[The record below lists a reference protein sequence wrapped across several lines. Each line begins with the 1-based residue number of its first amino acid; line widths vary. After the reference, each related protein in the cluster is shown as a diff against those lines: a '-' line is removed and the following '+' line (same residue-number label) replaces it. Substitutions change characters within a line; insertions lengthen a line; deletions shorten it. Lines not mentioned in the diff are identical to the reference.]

1 MARRDQ
7 GPEAGREVQGSKAYF
22 MDDLLREF
30 LTETSESLDTV
41 DNQLV
46 KFEQE
51 PNNAKILDNIFRLVH
66 TIKGTCGFLGLP
78 RLEAIAHAGETL
90 MGKFRDGM
98 PVTAEAVTVIL
109 SSIDRIKE
117 ILSGLEATEAE
128 PEGNDRDLIDKLEAM
143 VEQGMASM
151 SASAQP
157 IASASAQP
165 IASGSAQPMPANGSA
180 PAADS
185 PPLVPEAPAAEA
197 APAAKEA
204 TQGTLVDQTLERPL
218 RPGEVSLDELE
229 RAFRETAIEAVA
241 PAAKPAAPAAAPVE
255 AKAAAKEHKEPKEA
269 KAAAKKSMAD
279 ETVTEGD
286 RIANQ
291 SIRVN
296 VDTLEHLMTM
306 VSELVLTRNQLLEI
320 SRRNED
326 TEFKVPLQRLS
337 NVTAE
342 LQEGVMKT
350 RMQPIGNAWQKLPRI
365 VRDLSSEL
373 GKQIELEMHGA
384 DTELDRQVLDLIK
397 DPLTHMVRNSADHG
411 LETPAERLAAGKG
424 EQGTIRLSAY
434 HEGGHIIICIADN
447 GRGLNTERIKAKALA
462 NGLVSEAE
470 LEKMSEAQVHKFI
483 FAPGFSTAA
492 AVTSVSGRGVGM
504 DVVRTNIDQIG
515 GTIDI
520 KSVAGEGCSVTI
532 KIPLTLAIVSALI
545 VEAAGDRFA
554 IPQLSVVELVR
565 ARANSEHRIE
575 RIKDTAVLRL
585 RNKLL
590 PLIHLKK
597 LLKIDDGSTSDPEN
611 GFIVVTQVGSQTFG
625 IVVDGVFHT
634 EEIVVKPMSTKLRHI
649 DMFSG
654 NTILGDGAVIMI
666 IDPNGIAK
674 TLGAAG
680 SSAHEMADEHAAH
693 HASSGEQTTSLLVFR
708 AGSTQPKAVPLGLVT
723 RLEELPADKIEF
735 SNGRYMVQY
744 REQLMPLVV
753 MEGVSIASQGAQPI
767 LVFADDGRSM
777 GLVVDEIIDIVEERL
792 NIEVGGSGQGILG
805 SAVIKGQATEVI
817 DVGHFLPMAFADW
830 FTRKEMKPSMAS
842 QSVLLVDDSA
852 FFRNMLAPVLKA
864 AGYRVRT
871 APTAQEGLAALRSQ
885 SFDVVLTDIEMPDMN
900 GFEFA
905 ETIRSDHN
913 LGAMPI
919 IGLSALVSPAAIE
932 RGRQAGF
939 HDYVAKFDRP
949 GLIAALKEQTA
960 GAAGAAEFGRAA

>member
-1 MARRDQ
+1 
-7 GPEAGREVQGSKAYF
+7 

-46 KFEQE
+46 RFEQE

-78 RLEAIAHAGETL
+78 RLEALAHAGETL

-98 PVTAEAVTVIL
+98 PVTAEAVTLIL

-117 ILSGLEATEAE
+117 ILGGLEATEAE
-128 PEGNDRDLIDKLEAM
+128 PDGNDQDLITKLEKM
-143 VEQGMASM
+143 VERGMET
-151 SASAQP
+151 
-157 IASASAQP
+157 
-165 IASGSAQPMPANGSA
+165 MPQSPSA
-180 PAADS
+180 PAKSAVAQDTM
-185 PPLVPEAPAAEA
+185 V
-197 APAAKEA
+197 
-204 TQGTLVDQTLERPL
+204 TQTLERPL

-229 RAFRETAIEAVA
+229 RAFRETTTEMVP
-241 PAAKPAAPAAAPVE
+241 PAAPKARPAAAPGPRP
-255 AKAAAKEHKEPKEA
+255 ASSKEA
-269 KAAAKKSMAD
+269 KPAVRKSAPEPD
-279 ETVTEGD
+279 SVEGD
-286 RIANQ
+286 RVANQ

-365 VRDLSSEL
+365 VRDLAGEL

-411 LETPAERLAAGKG
+411 LETAAERLAAGKP

-447 GRGLNTERIKAKALA
+447 GRGLSTEKIKAKALV
-462 NGLVSEAE
+462 NGLVSETE
-470 LEKMSEAQVHKFI
+470 LEKMTEAQIHKFI

-492 AVTSVSGRGVGM
+492 AITSVSGRGVGM

-520 KSVAGEGCSVTI
+520 KSVAGEGSSVTI

-545 VEAAGDRFA
+545 VEAGGDRFA

-590 PLIHLKK
+590 PLMHLKK
-597 LLKIDDGSTSDPEN
+597 LLKMEDGSSSDPEN

-666 IDPNGIAK
+666 IDPNGIAQA
-674 TLGAAG
+674 LGASGAATHEIADENAALRA
-680 SSAHEMADEHAAH
+680 SSA
-693 HASSGEQTTSLLVFR
+693 EQLTSLLVFR

-723 RLEELPADKIEF
+723 RLEEIAADKMEL
-735 SNGRYMVQY
+735 SNGRHMVQY
-744 REQLMPLVV
+744 RDQLMPLVQ
-753 MEGVSIASQGAQPI
+753 MSGVTVATTGVQPI

-777 GLVVDEIIDIVEERL
+777 GLVVDEIIDIVEEKL
-792 NIEVGGSGQGILG
+792 NIEVAGGEAGILG

-830 FTRKEMKPSMAS
+830 FSRKEMRPSATA

-864 AGYRVRT
+864 AGYRVRV
-871 APTAQEGLAALRSQ
+871 APNAQEGLAALRSGQ
-885 SFDVVLTDIEMPDMN
+885 TFNVVLTDIEMPDMN

-905 ETIRSDHN
+905 ETIRADQH
-913 LGAMPI
+913 LGSMPI
-919 IGLSALVSPAAIE
+919 IALSSMVSPAAIE
-932 RGRQAGF
+932 RGKQAGF

-949 GLIAALKEQTA
+949 GLIAALKEQTGDFSRVA
-960 GAAGAAEFGRAA
+960 

>member
-1 MARRDQ
+1 
-7 GPEAGREVQGSKAYF
+7 
-22 MDDLLREF
+22 
-30 LTETSESLDTV
+30 LTYQV
-41 DNQLV
+41 
-46 KFEQE
+46 
-51 PNNAKILDNIFRLVH
+51 
-66 TIKGTCGFLGLP
+66 
-78 RLEAIAHAGETL
+78 
-90 MGKFRDGM
+90 
-98 PVTAEAVTVIL
+98 
-109 SSIDRIKE
+109 
-117 ILSGLEATEAE
+117 
-128 PEGNDRDLIDKLEAM
+128 
-143 VEQGMASM
+143 
-151 SASAQP
+151 
-157 IASASAQP
+157 
-165 IASGSAQPMPANGSA
+165 
-180 PAADS
+180 
-185 PPLVPEAPAAEA
+185 
-197 APAAKEA
+197 
-204 TQGTLVDQTLERPL
+204 LEREL

-229 RAFRETAIEAVA
+229 RAFRETSIEAAPPAPPVKA
-241 PAAKPAAPAAAPVE
+241 VEKAEVSVPAAKAEANSASASEKAAKSPAKKAKPVVE
-255 AKAAAKEHKEPKEA
+255 AADASEA
-269 KAAAKKSMAD
+269 
-279 ETVTEGD
+279 D
-286 RIANQ
+286 RVANQ

-373 GKQIELEMHGA
+373 HKQIELEMHGA

-411 LETPAERLAAGKG
+411 LETPAERTALGKP
-424 EQGTIRLSAY
+424 ETGTIRLSAY

-447 GRGLNTERIKAKALA
+447 GRGLNTERIKAKALQ
-462 NGLVSEAE
+462 NGLVTEAE
-470 LEKMSEAQVHKFI
+470 LEKMTEAQIHKFI

-520 KSVAGEGCSVTI
+520 KSVSGEGSSVTI

-545 VEAAGDRFA
+545 VEAGGDRFA

-565 ARANSEHRIE
+565 ARANSDHRIE

-590 PLIHLKK
+590 PLMHLKK
-597 LLKIDDGSTSDPEN
+597 LLKIDDGSSSDPEN

-674 TLGAAG
+674 ALGAANNAG
-680 SSAHEMADEHAAH
+680 HEIADENAAQR
-693 HASSGEQTTSLLVFR
+693 AAGAEQLTSLLVFR
-708 AGSTQPKAVPLGLVT
+708 AGTEQPKAVPLGLVT
-723 RLEELPADKIEF
+723 RLEEIAAEKIEL
-735 SNGRYMVQY
+735 SNGRSMVQY
-744 REQLMPLVV
+744 REQLMPLVQ
-753 MEGVSIASQGAQPI
+753 MAGVNIRTSGSQPI

-792 NIEVGGSGQGILG
+792 NIEVAGSSEGILG

-817 DVGHFLPMAFADW
+817 DVGHFLPMAFSDW
-830 FTRKEMKPSMAS
+830 FSRKEMRPSLSA

-864 AGYRVRT
+864 AGYKVRV
-871 APTAQEGLAALRSQ
+871 APNAQEGLAALRSGHPI
-885 SFDVVLTDIEMPDMN
+885 DVVLTDIEMPDMN
-900 GFEFA
+900 GYEFA
-905 ETIRSDHN
+905 ETIRADSH
-913 LGAMPI
+913 LAALPI
-919 IGLSALVSPAAIE
+919 IALSSLVSPAAIE

-960 GAAGAAEFGRAA
+960 EMHRQAA

>member
-1 MARRDQ
+1 
-7 GPEAGREVQGSKAYF
+7 

-46 KFEQE
+46 RFEQD

-78 RLEAIAHAGETL
+78 RLEALAHAGETL

-98 PVTAEAVTVIL
+98 PVTAEAVTLIL

-117 ILSGLEATEAE
+117 ILAGLEATENE
-128 PEGNDRDLIDKLEAM
+128 PEGSDEDLIVKLHDM
-143 VEQGMASM
+143 VEHGMAAM
-151 SASAQP
+151 SAPASLV
-157 IASASAQP
+157 ASASAPP
-165 IASGSAQPMPANGSA
+165 IA
-180 PAADS
+180 AA
-185 PPLVPEAPAAEA
+185 A
-197 APAAKEA
+197 APGPAPVIAAPPIVPAVAK
-204 TQGTLVDQTLERPL
+204 GTLATSVAGAAVEQVLERPL
-218 RPGEVSLDELE
+218 RPGEVSLDDLE
-229 RAFRETAIEAVA
+229 RAFRETEIEVA
-241 PAAKPAAPAAAPVE
+241 PVAAPKAAAPAPAVAR
-255 AKAAAKEHKEPKEA
+255 KEA
-269 KAAAKKSMAD
+269 KPRATASAEVAD
-279 ETVTEGD
+279 VQEAD
-286 RIANQ
+286 KIANK

-365 VRDLSSEL
+365 VRDLSGEL

-411 LETPAERLAAGKG
+411 LETPAERTASGKP

-447 GRGLNTERIKAKALA
+447 GRGLNTERIKAKALQ
-462 NGLVSEAE
+462 NGLVSEAD
-470 LEKMSEAQVHKFI
+470 LEKMTEAQIHKFI

-520 KSVAGEGCSVTI
+520 KSVAGEGSSVTI

-545 VEAAGDRFA
+545 VEAGGDRFA

-590 PLIHLKK
+590 PLMHLKK
-597 LLKIDDGSTSDPEN
+597 LLKIDDGSSSDPEN

-649 DMFSG
+649 EMFSG

-674 TLGAAG
+674 ALGASGGASHEIADDNAG
-680 SSAHEMADEHAAH
+680 L
-693 HASSGEQTTSLLVFR
+693 HASTGEQLTSLLVFR
-708 AGSTQPKAVPLGLVT
+708 AGTSQPKAVPLGLVT
-723 RLEELPADKIEF
+723 RLEEIATDKIEL

-744 REQLMPLVV
+744 REQLMPLVQ
-753 MEGVSIASQGAQPI
+753 MKGVSVRTSGAQPI

-792 NIEVGGSGQGILG
+792 HIEVAGSSDGILG

-830 FTRKEMKPSMAS
+830 FSRKEMHPAASS

-864 AGYRVRT
+864 AGYRVRV
-871 APTAQEGLAALRSQ
+871 APNAQEGLSALRSGQ
-885 SFDVVLTDIEMPDMN
+885 AFDVVLTDIEMPDMN

-905 ETIRSDHN
+905 ETIRADAHLCS
-913 LGAMPI
+913 LPI
-919 IGLSALVSPAAIE
+919 IALSSMVSPAAIE
-932 RGRQAGF
+932 RGRQVGF

-960 GAAGAAEFGRAA
+960 GEIKRAA

>member
-1 MARRDQ
+1 
-7 GPEAGREVQGSKAYF
+7 

-30 LTETSESLDTV
+30 LTETNESLDTV

-46 KFEQE
+46 RFEQD

-78 RLEAIAHAGETL
+78 RLEALAHAAETL

-98 PVTAEAVTVIL
+98 PVTGEAVTLIL
-109 SSIDRIKE
+109 NTIDRIKD
-117 ILSGLEATEAE
+117 ILGQLEATEAE
-128 PEGNDRDLIDKLEAM
+128 PEGVDRDLIDALEQM
-143 VEQGMASM
+143 VEQGMAAM
-151 SASAQP
+151 EA
-157 IASASAQP
+157 
-165 IASGSAQPMPANGSA
+165 PASA
-180 PAADS
+180 PA
-185 PPLVPEAPAAEA
+185 PVAEA
-197 APAAKEA
+197 AQPAQASD
-204 TQGTLVDQTLERPL
+204 TLVVQTLEREL

-229 RAFRETAIEAVA
+229 RAFRETETEIASPPVA
-241 PAAKPAAPAAAPVE
+241 PAEPPAPKAEAP
-255 AKAAAKEHKEPKEA
+255 KAAAA
-269 KAAAKKSMAD
+269 KPNAKRPVIENEM
-279 ETVTEGD
+279 TEGD
-286 RIANQ
+286 KVANQ

-326 TEFKVPLQRLS
+326 SEFKVPLQRLS

-384 DTELDRQVLDLIK
+384 ETELDRQVLDLIK

-411 LETPAERLAAGKG
+411 LESTADRVAAGKP
-424 EQGTIRLSAY
+424 EQGTIRVSAY
-434 HEGGHIIICIADN
+434 HEGGHIIIRIADN
-447 GRGLNTERIKAKALA
+447 GRGLNTERIKQKAVQ
-462 NGLVSEAE
+462 NGLVTEADV
-470 LEKMSEAQVHKFI
+470 EKMTEAQIHKFI

-515 GTIDI
+515 GTIDV
-520 KSVAGEGCSVTI
+520 KSVPGEGSSFTI

-565 ARANSEHRIE
+565 ARSNSDHRIE
-575 RIKDTAVLRL
+575 RIKDTPVLRL

-590 PLIHLKK
+590 PLMHLKK
-597 LLKIDDGSTSDPEN
+597 LLKIDDGASIDPEN

-649 DMFSG
+649 GMFSG

-666 IDPNGIAK
+666 IDPNGIAQS
-674 TLGAAG
+674 LGTAAATQ
-680 SSAHEMADEHAAH
+680 SEIADDNAATRT
-693 HASSGEQTTSLLVFR
+693 STDGQLTSLLVFR
-708 AGSTQPKAVPLGLVT
+708 SGSSQPKAVPLALVT
-723 RLEELPADKIEF
+723 RLEEIAVEKIEL
-735 SNGRYMVQY
+735 SNGRHMVQY
-744 REQLMPLVV
+744 REQLMPLVE
-753 MEGVSIASQGAQPI
+753 MEGVAIRESGVQPI
-767 LVFADDGRSM
+767 LVFADDGRAM
-777 GLVVDEIIDIVEERL
+777 GLVVDEIIDIVEEHL
-792 NIEVGGSGQGILG
+792 SIEVASSREGVLG
-805 SAVIKGQATEVI
+805 SAVVKGQATEVI

-830 FTRKEMKPSMAS
+830 FSRKEMRLSSTA
-842 QSVLLVDDSA
+842 QTVLLVDDSA

-864 AGYRVRT
+864 AGYRVT
-871 APTAQEGLAALRSQ
+871 VAQNGQEGLAVLRSGNT
-885 SFDVVLTDIEMPDMN
+885 FDVVLTDIEMPEMN

-905 ETIRSDHN
+905 EAIRADRKMES
-913 LGAMPI
+913 MPI
-919 IGLSALVSPAAIE
+919 IALSSVVSPAAIE

-960 GAAGAAEFGRAA
+960 DVKQAA

>member
-1 MARRDQ
+1 
-7 GPEAGREVQGSKAYF
+7 

-30 LTETSESLDTV
+30 LTETGESLDTV

-46 KFEQE
+46 RFEQD

-78 RLEAIAHAGETL
+78 RLEALAHAGETL

-98 PVTAEAVTVIL
+98 PVKAEAVTLIL
-109 SSIDRIKE
+109 ASIDRIKE
-117 ILSGLEATEAE
+117 ILAGLEASEVE
-128 PEGNDRDLIDKLEAM
+128 PEGTDQDLIVQLHEM
-143 VEQGMASM
+143 VEDGMQAM
-151 SASAQP
+151 
-157 IASASAQP
+157 
-165 IASGSAQPMPANGSA
+165 SA
-180 PAADS
+180 PAPVA
-185 PPLVPEAPAAEA
+185 A
-197 APAAKEA
+197 APAAPAAPAEPA
-204 TQGTLVDQTLERPL
+204 MEQGTLTYQVLERQL
-218 RPGEVSLDELE
+218 RPGEVSLDDLE
-229 RAFRETAIEAVA
+229 RAFRETATEVA
-241 PAAKPAAPAAAPVE
+241 PTPAPRPAPPKEAKPAAKKTFVE
-255 AKAAAKEHKEPKEA
+255 PEA
-269 KAAAKKSMAD
+269 S
-279 ETVTEGD
+279 ESV
-286 RIANQ
+286 ANQ

-320 SRRNED
+320 SRRNDD

-411 LETPAERLAAGKG
+411 LETPAERLAAGKP

-447 GRGLNTERIKAKALA
+447 GRGLNTARIKAKAVA
-462 NGLVSEAE
+462 NGLVTEAD
-470 LEKMSEAQVHKFI
+470 LEKMTEAQIHKFI

-515 GTIDI
+515 GTIDV
-520 KSVAGEGCSVTI
+520 KSVAGQGSSVTV

-554 IPQLSVVELVR
+554 IPQLAVIELVR

-590 PLIHLKK
+590 PLMHLKK
-597 LLKIDDGSTSDPEN
+597 LLKIDDGTSSDPEN

-649 DMFSG
+649 EMFSG

-674 TLGAAG
+674 ALGTSVEA
-680 SSAHEMADEHAAH
+680 SHEIADENAAL
-693 HASSGEQTTSLLVFR
+693 HASTAEQLTSLLVFR
-708 AGSTQPKAVPLGLVT
+708 AGSAQPKAVPLALVT
-723 RLEELPADKIEF
+723 RLEEIAADKLEL
-735 SNGRYMVQY
+735 SNGRHMVQY
-744 REQLMPLVV
+744 RDQLMPLVQ
-753 MEGVSIASQGAQPI
+753 MNGVSVATSGVQPI

-792 NIEVGGSGQGILG
+792 HIEVAGSGEGILG

-830 FTRKEMKPSMAS
+830 FSRKEMRPSAGA

-864 AGYRVRT
+864 AGYRVRV
-871 APTAQEGLAALRSQ
+871 APNAQEGLVALRSGQ
-885 SFDVVLTDIEMPDMN
+885 AFDVVLTDIEMPDMN

-905 ETIRSDHN
+905 ETIRADQHLS
-913 LGAMPI
+913 AMPI
-919 IGLSALVSPAAIE
+919 IALSSMVSPAAIE
-932 RGRQAGF
+932 RGRLAGF

-960 GAAGAAEFGRAA
+960 EIGRAA

>member
-1 MARRDQ
+1 
-7 GPEAGREVQGSKAYF
+7 

-46 KFEQE
+46 RFEQD

-78 RLEAIAHAGETL
+78 RLEALAHAGETL

-98 PVTAEAVTVIL
+98 PVTAEAVTLIL
-109 SSIDRIKE
+109 GSIDRIKE
-117 ILSGLEATEAE
+117 ILGGLEATETE
-128 PEGNDRDLIDKLEAM
+128 PEGTDQDLIVKLQEM
-143 VEQGMASM
+143 VERGMQAM
-151 SASAQP
+151 SAAAGP
-157 IASASAQP
+157 IA
-165 IASGSAQPMPANGSA
+165 
-180 PAADS
+180 
-185 PPLVPEAPAAEA
+185 A
-197 APAAKEA
+197 APAPSVKPIE
-204 TQGTLVDQTLERPL
+204 QGILVPQILEREL

-229 RAFRETAIEAVA
+229 RAFRETAIETAAVIETA
-241 PAAKPAAPAAAPVE
+241 PRPAPKQDAAPPKEAKPAAKKADPVPE
-255 AKAAAKEHKEPKEA
+255 A
-269 KAAAKKSMAD
+269 
-279 ETVTEGD
+279 VEGNSV
-286 RIANQ
+286 ANQ

-365 VRDLSSEL
+365 VRDLAGEL
-373 GKQIELEMHGA
+373 HKQIELEMHGA

-411 LETPAERLAAGKG
+411 LETPAVRRAAGKP
-424 EQGTIRLSAY
+424 EKGTIRLSAY

-447 GRGLNTERIKAKALA
+447 GRGLNTERIKAKAVSS
-462 NGLVSEAE
+462 GLVSEAE
-470 LEKMSEAQVHKFI
+470 LEKMTEAQIHKFI

-520 KSVAGEGCSVTI
+520 KSVVGEGTSVTI

-554 IPQLSVVELVR
+554 IPQLAVVELVR

-590 PLIHLKK
+590 PLMHLKK
-597 LLKIDDGSTSDPEN
+597 LLKIDDGSSSDPEN

-674 TLGAAG
+674 ALGASGAA
-680 SSAHEMADEHAAH
+680 SHEIADENAAQR
-693 HASSGEQTTSLLVFR
+693 ASAAEQLTSLLVFR
-708 AGSTQPKAVPLGLVT
+708 AGSSQPKAVPLGLVT
-723 RLEELPADKIEF
+723 RLEEIAADKIEL

-744 REQLMPLVV
+744 RDQLMPLVQ
-753 MEGVSIASQGAQPI
+753 MGGVSVQTSGSQPI
-767 LVFADDGRSM
+767 LVIADDGRSM

-792 NIEVGGSGQGILG
+792 HIEVAGSQEGILG
-805 SAVIKGQATEVI
+805 SAVIKGLATEVI

-830 FTRKEMKPSMAS
+830 FSRKEMRPSAGA

-864 AGYRVRT
+864 AGYRVRVS
-871 APTAQEGLAALRSQ
+871 PNAQEGLTALRSGQ
-885 SFDVVLTDIEMPDMN
+885 VFDVVLTDIEMPDMN

-905 ETIRSDHN
+905 ETIRADQHLS
-913 LGAMPI
+913 AMPI
-919 IGLSALVSPAAIE
+919 IALSSMVSPAAIE
-932 RGRQAGF
+932 RGRLAGF

-960 GAAGAAEFGRAA
+960 EHHRAAA

>member
-1 MARRDQ
+1 
-7 GPEAGREVQGSKAYF
+7 

-46 KFEQE
+46 RFEQD
-51 PNNAKILDNIFRLVH
+51 PSDAKILDNIFRLVH

-78 RLEAIAHAGETL
+78 RLEALAHAGETL

-98 PVTAEAVTVIL
+98 PVTADALTLIL

-117 ILSGLEATEAE
+117 ILGGLEATEAE
-128 PEGNDRDLIDKLEAM
+128 PEGNDRDLIDQLEAM
-143 VEQGMASM
+143 VERGMAAMSGATQSM
-151 SASAQP
+151 PSASASP
-157 IASASAQP
+157 I
-165 IASGSAQPMPANGSA
+165 A
-180 PAADS
+180 PAAAT
-185 PPLVPEAPAAEA
+185 PVAEA
-197 APAAKEA
+197 SDAAPAPAAKAAEA
-204 TQGTLVDQTLERPL
+204 KVTQGSLIEQTLERPL

-229 RAFRETAIEAVA
+229 RAFRETAIEVA
-241 PAAKPAAPAAAPVE
+241 PAAPVAKPAAPAPE
-255 AKAAAKEHKEPKEA
+255 AE
-269 KAAAKKSMAD
+269 AAKKAAKRPIAAETDMAMAESD
-279 ETVTEGD
+279 KV
-286 RIANQ
+286 ANQ

-365 VRDLSSEL
+365 VRDLSGEL

-411 LETPAERLAAGKG
+411 LETPAERVAAGKG

-447 GRGLNTERIKAKALA
+447 GRGLNTERIKAKAVSS
-462 NGLVSEAE
+462 GLVTEAE
-470 LEKMSEAQVHKFI
+470 LEKMSEAQIHKFI

-492 AVTSVSGRGVGM
+492 AITSVSGRGVGM

-520 KSVAGEGCSVTI
+520 KSVAGEGSSVTI

-674 TLGAAG
+674 ALGAAG
-680 SSAHEMADEHAAH
+680 NASHEMTEENAAGH
-693 HASSGEQTTSLLVFR
+693 VSSGERLTSLLVFR
-708 AGSTQPKAVPLGLVT
+708 AGTNQPKAVPLGLVT
-723 RLEELPADKIEF
+723 RLEEIAVEKIEL
-735 SNGRYMVQY
+735 SNGRHMVQY
-744 REQLMPLVV
+744 REQLMPLVQ
-753 MEGVSIASQGAQPI
+753 MDGVEVRASGAQPI

-777 GLVVDEIIDIVEERL
+777 GLVVDEIVDIVEERL
-792 NIEVGGSGQGILG
+792 NIEVAGSQSGILG
-805 SAVIKGQATEVI
+805 SAVIKGHATEVI
-817 DVGHFLPMAFADW
+817 DIGHFLPMAFADW
-830 FTRKEMKPSMAS
+830 FSRKEMRPSVSA

-864 AGYRVRT
+864 AGYRVRV
-871 APTAQEGLAALRSQ
+871 APNAQEGLSALRSGQ

-905 ETIRSDHN
+905 EVIRSDQHLN
-913 LGAMPI
+913 QMPI
-919 IGLSALVSPAAIE
+919 IGLSSLVSPAAIE

-939 HDYVAKFDRP
+939 HDYVGKFDRP

-960 GAAGAAEFGRAA
+960 ELNQAA

>member
-1 MARRDQ
+1 
-7 GPEAGREVQGSKAYF
+7 

-30 LTETSESLDTV
+30 LTETGESLDTV

-46 KFEQE
+46 RFEQE

-78 RLEAIAHAGETL
+78 RLEALAHAGETL

-98 PVTAEAVTVIL
+98 PVKAEAVTLIL
-109 SSIDRIKE
+109 GSIDRIKE
-117 ILSGLEATEAE
+117 ILAGLEASEAE
-128 PEGNDRDLIDKLEAM
+128 PEGSDQDLIVQLHQM
-143 VEQGMASM
+143 VEQGMQAM
-151 SASAQP
+151 SASASP
-157 IASASAQP
+157 IASAPAPVASASRGP
-165 IASGSAQPMPANGSA
+165 
-180 PAADS
+180 
-185 PPLVPEAPAAEA
+185 VE
-197 APAAKEA
+197 
-204 TQGTLVDQTLERPL
+204 GTPTYQVLERQL
-218 RPGEVSLDELE
+218 RPGEVSLDDLE
-229 RAFRETAIEAVA
+229 RAFRETAAEVA
-241 PAAKPAAPAAAPVE
+241 PPPAPKPAP
-255 AKAAAKEHKEPKEA
+255 PKEA
-269 KAAAKKSMAD
+269 KPVSKKTFLEPEAADS
-279 ETVTEGD
+279 D
-286 RIANQ
+286 RVANQ

-411 LETPAERLAAGKG
+411 LETPAERLAAGKP

-447 GRGLNTERIKAKALA
+447 GRGLNTARIKAKAVA
-462 NGLVSEAE
+462 NGLVTEAD
-470 LEKMSEAQVHKFI
+470 LEKMTEAQIHKFI

-515 GTIDI
+515 GTIDV
-520 KSVAGEGCSVTI
+520 KSVAGQGSSVTV

-554 IPQLSVVELVR
+554 IPQLAVIELVR

-590 PLIHLKK
+590 PLMHLKK
-597 LLKIDDGSTSDPEN
+597 LLKIDDGTSSDPEN

-649 DMFSG
+649 EMFSG

-674 TLGAAG
+674 ALGTSVEASHEIADENAAMRAGAA
-680 SSAHEMADEHAAH
+680 
-693 HASSGEQTTSLLVFR
+693 EQLTSLLVFR
-708 AGSTQPKAVPLGLVT
+708 AGSAQPKAVPLGLVT
-723 RLEELPADKIEF
+723 RLEEIAADKLEL
-735 SNGRYMVQY
+735 SNGRHMVQY
-744 REQLMPLVV
+744 RDQLMPLVQ
-753 MEGVSIASQGAQPI
+753 MNGVSVATSGVQPI

-792 NIEVGGSGQGILG
+792 HIEVAGSGEGILG
-805 SAVIKGQATEVI
+805 SAVIRGQATEVI

-830 FTRKEMKPSMAS
+830 FSRKEMRPSAGA

-864 AGYRVRT
+864 AGYRVRV
-871 APTAQEGLAALRSQ
+871 APNAQEGLEALRSGQ
-885 SFDVVLTDIEMPDMN
+885 AFDVVLTDIEMPDMN

-905 ETIRSDHN
+905 ETIRADQHLS
-913 LGAMPI
+913 AMPI
-919 IGLSALVSPAAIE
+919 IALSSMVSPAAIE
-932 RGRQAGF
+932 RGRLAGF

-960 GAAGAAEFGRAA
+960 ELGRAA

>member
-1 MARRDQ
+1 
-7 GPEAGREVQGSKAYF
+7 

-30 LTETSESLDTV
+30 LTETNESLDTV

-46 KFEQE
+46 RFEQD

-78 RLEAIAHAGETL
+78 RLEALAHAAETL
-90 MGKFRDGM
+90 MGKFRDGL
-98 PVTAEAVTVIL
+98 PVTGEAVTLIL
-109 SSIDRIKE
+109 TTIDRIKD
-117 ILSGLEATEAE
+117 ILGRLEATESE
-128 PEGNDRDLIDKLEAM
+128 PEGVDQDLIDELQQMAER
-143 VEQGMASM
+143 GMAAQAS
-151 SASAQP
+151 SAQMEVSVASP
-157 IASASAQP
+157 IAEADAP
-165 IASGSAQPMPANGSA
+165 VA
-180 PAADS
+180 PAPVAS
-185 PPLVPEAPAAEA
+185 TPAK
-197 APAAKEA
+197 PAVE
-204 TQGTLVDQTLERPL
+204 GTLVPQILERAL
-218 RPGEVSLDELE
+218 RPGEVSLDDLE
-229 RAFRETAIEAVA
+229 RAFRETAIEVEAPSLESAAQPEAAVHAA
-241 PAAKPAAPAAAPVE
+241 PEVAEAKPVEAKAVAAKPAAKKTAVE
-255 AKAAAKEHKEPKEA
+255 VEMP
-269 KAAAKKSMAD
+269 
-279 ETVTEGD
+279 EGD
-286 RIANQ
+286 KVANQ

-320 SRRNED
+320 SRRHED

-337 NVTAE
+337 TVTAE
-342 LQEGVMKT
+342 LQDGVMKT

-365 VRDLSSEL
+365 VRDLAGEL

-411 LETPAERLAAGKG
+411 LETPSERAASGKP
-424 EQGTIRLSAY
+424 ELGTIRLSAY
-434 HEGGHIIICIADN
+434 HEGGHIVICIADN
-447 GRGLNTERIKAKALA
+447 GRGLNTERIKAKALQ
-462 NGLVSEAE
+462 NGLVSESD
-470 LEKMSEAQVHKFI
+470 LEKMSEAQIHKFI

-515 GTIDI
+515 GTIEI
-520 KSVAGEGCSVTI
+520 KSVAGEGSSVTI

-554 IPQLSVVELVR
+554 IPQLAVVELVR

-575 RIKDTAVLRL
+575 RIKDTPVLRL

-590 PLIHLKK
+590 PLMHLKK
-597 LLKIDDGSTSDPEN
+597 LLKIDDGSSSDPEN
-611 GFIVVTQVGSQTFG
+611 GFIVVTQVGNETFG

-649 DMFSG
+649 GMFSG

-666 IDPNGIAK
+666 IDPNGIAQV
-674 TLGAAG
+674 LGAT
-680 SSAHEMADEHAAH
+680 
-693 HASSGEQTTSLLVFR
+693 ASSQHDEIANEIAAMHSSTAEQLTSLLVFR
-708 AGSTQPKAVPLGLVT
+708 AGSAQPKAVPLGLVT
-723 RLEELPADKIEF
+723 RLEEIAADKIEL

-744 REQLMPLVV
+744 REQLMPLVL
-753 MEGVSIASQGAQPI
+753 MEGVSVNTSGTQPI
-767 LVFADDGRSM
+767 LVFADDSRSM
-777 GLVVDEIIDIVEERL
+777 GLVVDEIVDIVEERL
-792 NIEVGGSGQGILG
+792 HIEVASSRDGVLG
-805 SAVIKGQATEVI
+805 SAVIKGLATEVV

-830 FTRKEMKPSMAS
+830 FSRKEMRVSAGA
-842 QSVLLVDDSA
+842 QSILLVDDSA

-864 AGYRVRT
+864 AGYKVRV
-871 APTAQEGLAALRSQ
+871 AVNAQEGLAALRNQ
-885 SFDVVLTDIEMPDMN
+885 EFDVILTDIEMPDMN

-905 ETIRSDHN
+905 ETIKADQKLAST
-913 LGAMPI
+913 PI
-919 IGLSALVSPAAIE
+919 IALSSMISPAAIE

-949 GLIAALKEQTA
+949 GLIAALKEQTS
-960 GAAGAAEFGRAA
+960 EMSRAA

>member
-1 MARRDQ
+1 
-7 GPEAGREVQGSKAYF
+7 

-30 LTETSESLDTV
+30 LTETNESLDVV

-46 KFEQE
+46 RFEQE

-78 RLEAIAHAGETL
+78 RLESLAHAAETL

-98 PVTAEAVTVIL
+98 PVTGEAVTLIL
-109 SSIDRIKE
+109 TTIDSIKD
-117 ILSGLEATEAE
+117 ILAQLEATQAE
-128 PEGNDRDLIDKLEAM
+128 PEGSDQDLIDQLQEM
-143 VEQGMASM
+143 VERGMQAM
-151 SASAQP
+151 A
-157 IASASAQP
+157 
-165 IASGSAQPMPANGSA
+165 
-180 PAADS
+180 
-185 PPLVPEAPAAEA
+185 APAAE
-197 APAAKEA
+197 PAAA
-204 TQGTLVDQTLERPL
+204 GTASGDMPYQVLERPL

-229 RAFRETAIEAVA
+229 RAFRETPTETIASPPLA
-241 PAAKPAAPAAAPVE
+241 PGAPTPAAPVAEKPKAVD
-255 AKAAAKEHKEPKEA
+255 KAADKQAHRKMAAEPEA
-269 KAAAKKSMAD
+269 AEAD
-279 ETVTEGD
+279 RV
-286 RIANQ
+286 ANQ

-320 SRRNED
+320 SRRNEEN
-326 TEFKVPLQRLS
+326 EFKVPLQRLS

-350 RMQPIGNAWQKLPRI
+350 RMQPIGNAWQKLPRV
-365 VRDLSSEL
+365 VRDLAAEL
-373 GKQIELEMHGA
+373 GKRIDLEMHGA

-411 LETPAERLAAGKG
+411 LETPEERARAGKP

-447 GRGLNTERIKAKALA
+447 GRGLNTERIKAKAIA
-462 NGLVSEAE
+462 NGLATESD
-470 LEKMSEAQVHKFI
+470 LERMTEAQIHKFI

-492 AVTSVSGRGVGM
+492 EVTSVSGRGVGM

-515 GTIDI
+515 GTIDV
-520 KSVAGEGCSVTI
+520 KSVAGEGASVTV

-545 VEAAGDRFA
+545 VEASGERFA
-554 IPQLSVVELVR
+554 IPQLSVIELVR

-575 RIKDTAVLRL
+575 RIKDTPVLRL

-597 LLKIDDGSTSDPEN
+597 LLKLDDDASVIDPEN
-611 GFIVVTQVGSQTFG
+611 GFIVVTQVGNQTFG

-649 DMFSG
+649 SMFSG

-666 IDPNGIAK
+666 IDPNGIAQA
-674 TLGAAG
+674 LGTSVAAQHEIADENAATHAG
-680 SSAHEMADEHAAH
+680 SA
-693 HASSGEQTTSLLVFR
+693 EQLTSLLVFR
-708 AGSTQPKAVPLGLVT
+708 AGSMQPKAVPLALIT
-723 RLEELPADKIEF
+723 RLEEIAADKIER
-735 SNGRYMVQY
+735 SNGRHMVQY
-744 REQLMPLVV
+744 RDKLMPLVE
-753 MEGVSIASQGAQPI
+753 MDGVSVGTSGVQPI
-767 LVFADDGRSM
+767 LVFADDGRTM
-777 GLVVDEIIDIVEERL
+777 GLVVDEIIDIVEEKL
-792 NIEVGGSGQGILG
+792 HIEVASTSAGILG

-830 FTRKEMKPSMAS
+830 FSRREMRPSAS
-842 QSVLLVDDSA
+842 AQSILLVDDSA

-864 AGYRVRT
+864 AGYRVRVAT
-871 APTAQEGLAALRSQ
+871 SAQEGLVALRSGQ
-885 SFDVVLTDIEMPDMN
+885 AFDAVLTDIEMPEMN

-905 ETIRSDHN
+905 ESIRADQRLRS
-913 LGAMPI
+913 MPI
-919 IGLSALVSPAAIE
+919 IALSSMISPAAIE

-960 GAAGAAEFGRAA
+960 ELERAA

>member
-1 MARRDQ
+1 
-7 GPEAGREVQGSKAYF
+7 

-46 KFEQE
+46 RFEQD

-78 RLEAIAHAGETL
+78 RLEALAHAGETL

-98 PVTAEAVTVIL
+98 PVTAEAVTLIL
-109 SSIDRIKE
+109 GSIDRIKE
-117 ILSGLEATEAE
+117 ILGGLEATEAE
-128 PEGNDRDLIDKLEAM
+128 PEGNDQDLIVQLHQM
-143 VEQGMASM
+143 VERGMAAM
-151 SASAQP
+151 SASPPLQP
-157 IASASAQP
+157 ADPAPAR
-165 IASGSAQPMPANGSA
+165 PANTAANAEGSMTYQ
-180 PAADS
+180 
-185 PPLVPEAPAAEA
+185 V
-197 APAAKEA
+197 
-204 TQGTLVDQTLERPL
+204 LEREL

-229 RAFRETAIEAVA
+229 RAFRETATEVAPPPAASPAPTKAEASVPPA
-241 PAAKPAAPAAAPVE
+241 PKAEADQKVSNPAAKKAKTAVE
-255 AKAAAKEHKEPKEA
+255 VDA
-269 KAAAKKSMAD
+269 
-279 ETVTEGD
+279 GD
-286 RIANQ
+286 TDRVANQ

-365 VRDLSSEL
+365 VRDLSGEL
-373 GKQIELEMHGA
+373 NKQIELEMHGA

-411 LETPAERLAAGKG
+411 LETPAERAAAGKP

-447 GRGLNTERIKAKALA
+447 GRGLNTERIKAKAVS
-462 NGLVSEAE
+462 NGLVTEAE
-470 LEKMSEAQVHKFI
+470 LEKMTEAQIHKFI

-520 KSVAGEGCSVTI
+520 KSVAGEGSSVTI

-545 VEAAGDRFA
+545 VEAGGDRFA

-590 PLIHLKK
+590 PLMHLKK
-597 LLKIDDGSTSDPEN
+597 LLKIDDGSSSDPEN

-674 TLGAAG
+674 ALGASGGAG
-680 SSAHEMADEHAAH
+680 HEIADENAAH
-693 HASSGEQTTSLLVFR
+693 RAAGAEQLTSLLVFR
-708 AGSTQPKAVPLGLVT
+708 AGSSQPKAVPLGLVT
-723 RLEELPADKIEF
+723 RLEEIAAEKIEL
-735 SNGRYMVQY
+735 SNGRSMVQY
-744 REQLMPLVV
+744 REQLMPLVQ
-753 MEGVSIASQGAQPI
+753 MNGVNVRTSGSQPI
-767 LVFADDGRSM
+767 LVFSDDGRSM

-792 NIEVGGSGQGILG
+792 NIEVAGSSEGILG

-817 DVGHFLPMAFADW
+817 DVGHFLPMAFSDW
-830 FTRKEMKPSMAS
+830 FARKEMRPSQSA

-864 AGYRVRT
+864 AGYKVRV
-871 APTAQEGLAALRSQ
+871 APSAQEGLVALRSGQ
-885 SFDVVLTDIEMPDMN
+885 AFDVVLTDIEMPDMN

-905 ETIRSDHN
+905 ETIRSDAH
-913 LGAMPI
+913 LSSMPI
-919 IGLSALVSPAAIE
+919 IALSSLVSPAAIE

-960 GAAGAAEFGRAA
+960 EMNRLAA